1 VALKHQVWIKTYEI
15 PMEASL
21 ERLNL
26 IVREAVCKPL
36 EKESLNTTTVK
47 RGSLKKLLQI

>member
-1 VALKHQVWIKTYEI
+1 
-15 PMEASL
+15 MEASL

-26 IVREAVCKPL
+26 IVRGAVCKAL
-36 EKESLNTTTVK
+36 EKESLNPTTVK